1 MIIKRLFFF
10 IVAAFL
16 VSCGPNGSQ
25 SITAPQSFTT
35 AKLEM
40 PQKWRVQCVGGSA
53 QHSVPIF
60 WDFKSYNSTSG
71 RIEAYVTDAD
81 GYYNKFEDYGGATI
95 SVNPATLDEI
105 AVFGAYVPVTDNFTK
120 FQMKAEGCPGGMVGI
135 RVS

>member
-1 MIIKRLFFF
+1 MIIKRLFFL
-10 IVAAFL
+10 IVAGFL
-16 VSCGPNGSQ
+16 VSCGANGSP
-25 SITAPQSFTT
+25 SVNTSQSFAG

-40 PQKWRVQCVGGSA
+40 PQKWRVQCVGGPA
-53 QHSVPIF
+53 QRSVPIF
-60 WDFKSYNSTSG
+60 WDFKAYNTSSG

-105 AVFGAYVPVTDNFTK
+105 AVFGQYVSVTDNFTK
-120 FQMKAEGCPGGMVGI
+120 FKIKSEGCPGGMVGI